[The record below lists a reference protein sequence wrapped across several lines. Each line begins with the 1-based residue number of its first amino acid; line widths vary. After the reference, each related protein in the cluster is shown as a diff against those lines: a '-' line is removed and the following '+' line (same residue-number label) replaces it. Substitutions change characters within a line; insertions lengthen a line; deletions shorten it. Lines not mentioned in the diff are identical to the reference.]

1 VRPTDTTYRPDID
14 GLRALAVLA
23 VVAFH
28 AFPGRVPGGFVG
40 VDVFFVISGYLITG
54 IIAGEASRGTFSYLR
69 FYARRARRIFPALIV
84 VVIATLLLGWLM
96 LLPDE
101 FERLGVDAIGGTLF
115 SANFV
120 FWHEAGYFDV
130 ASVTKPLL
138 HLWSLGV
145 EEQFYLV
152 WPVTLVAIWRWRRH
166 RLAIIGAIAIVSFV
180 LNVAIVR
187 TNPTA
192 AFNAPWTRMW
202 ELMIGA
208 LLAVMSSRA
217 IYENRETMSSRAG
230 GEEREEMSSRAEGE
244 GPAFLHSPGTRDLA
258 SLAGLV
264 LIVTATMRFSS
275 ELPYPGWFALA
286 PTLGTAL
293 IIAAGPQA
301 LVNRAL
307 LARPAAVFVGLISY
321 PLYLWHWPLLV
332 FLRIVLSESLAPLSP
347 GVSRVVTLAVVGLSF
362 IAAYLTYRHIE
373 MPLRRRID
381 LTMVA
386 GRLAF
391 ALGITAC
398 LALGITLNPTPL
410 RSGDQGTA
418 VAMAARKDWTTPI
431 SPDAVFYASG
441 SGAPEILFVGDSHTE
456 QYYPAAKH
464 AAEAM
469 APVPTVAFSTKGGCP
484 FLPLVNER
492 SCGSVYRRSLALAS
506 EPSVKRVVIAGAW
519 PLYVD
524 EEFGRGN
531 GGATLLRVN
540 GRTATLPDVQRAFR
554 ALASDVAG
562 LRAMGKDVVIL
573 TSHPNLPSADPLM
586 LAAPLRVPFVTS
598 HNASRFGP
606 FSLAEFKQ
614 TAAWIDEQL
623 ASVARESGARLIA
636 PGDYVCASDVC
647 PAADESGRPLRMD
660 SGHFRPFAAIR
671 YFTYVPSLLAR

>member
-1 VRPTDTTYRPDID
+1 MRPTDTTYRPDID

-84 VVIATLLLGWLM
+84 VVVATLLLGWLI

-101 FERLGVDAIGGTLF
+101 FGRLGVDALGGALF
-115 SANFV
+115 SANLV
-120 FWHEAGYFDV
+120 VWHEAGYFDA

-152 WPVTLVAIWRWRRH
+152 WPVMLLGVWRWHRH
-166 RLAIIGAIAIVSFV
+166 RLAIIGAIAIVSFA
-180 LNVAIVR
+180 LNLMTVR
-187 TNPTA
+187 TSPTA

-208 LLAVMSSRA
+208 MLAVR
-217 IYENRETMSSRAG
+217 
-230 GEEREEMSSRAEGE
+230 
-244 GPAFLHSPGTRDLA
+244 PAVLRTPGARDLA
-258 SLAGLV
+258 SLGGLL
-264 LIVTATMRFSS
+264 LIFTAIVRFHS
-275 ELPYPGWFALA
+275 ELAYPGWYALA
-286 PTLGTAL
+286 PTLGAAL
-293 IIAAGPQA
+293 IIVAGQHA

-307 LARPAAVFVGLISY
+307 LTRRVAVFVGLISY

-332 FLRIVLSESLAPLSP
+332 FTRLVLSAYVPPLSTSI
-347 GVSRVVTLAVVGLSF
+347 SRIVTLAVVGLSF
-362 IAAYLTYRHIE
+362 IVAYLTYRLAE
-373 MPLRRRID
+373 QPLRRRSD
-381 LTMVA
+381 VTVVG

-391 ALGITAC
+391 ALGLTAC
-398 LALGITLNPTPL
+398 LALAITLKPAPL

-418 VAMAARKDWTTPI
+418 LAMAARRDWTTPL
-431 SPDAVFYASG
+431 SPDVVFYASG

-456 QYYPAAKH
+456 QYYPAVKQTAG
-464 AAEAM
+464 AM
-469 APVPTVAFSTKGGCP
+469 VPVPTVAFSTRGGCP

-492 SCGSVYRRSLALAS
+492 SCAAVYRRSMAHAS
-506 EPSVKRVVIAGAW
+506 EPSVRRVVIAGAW

-524 EEFGRGN
+524 EAFGRDS
-531 GGATLLRVN
+531 GGATLLRVD
-540 GRTATLPDVQRAFR
+540 GRSATLPEVRRAFF
-554 ALASDVAG
+554 ALTKDVAG
-562 LRAMGKDVVIL
+562 LRAMGKDVVII
-573 TSHPNLPSADPLM
+573 TSHPNLPSADPLL
-586 LAAPLRVPFVTS
+586 LAAPLRMGFVTS
-598 HNASRFGP
+598 DRSSRFAP
-606 FSLAEFKQ
+606 FSLAEFRK
-614 TAAWIDEQL
+614 TAAWVDEQL

-636 PGDYVCASDVC
+636 PGDYLCANDVC